1 MQKMSLV
8 PTHFCS
14 NFTLIE
20 DPIFILIACCLGATV
35 NWSDRCLS
43 LIAAMAA
50 LPSCFLQ
57 FESAWRIDNLRMGC
71 CSWSVNCGDFLS
83 QVSRNVAWM
92 KAKERHFR
100 TWEKSSFSDEA
111 TLRVILEDLDDLVRI
126 PFCEQKRL
134 LFWRCPS
141 GVWPSESAFHLIHPP
156 SKIRK

>member
-1 MQKMSLV
+1 MSLV

-50 LPSCFLQ
+50 LPSCLLQ

-71 CSWSVNCGDFLS
+71 SWSVNSVRRFPESSFTKCRVNESYRATLPHL
-83 QVSRNVAWM
+83 R
-92 KAKERHFR
+92 
-100 TWEKSSFSDEA
+100 KSSFSDEA

-134 LFWRCPS
+134 LFWRRLGS
-141 GVWPSESAFHLIHPP
+141 GLQLRERVPP
-156 SKIRK
+156 DPPTLQNP